1 MSEVPIAGQSE
12 PINIPSAQPDLPPP
26 GSPVK
31 IHLPAAKP
39 IATYIIIGLTI
50 LVYLAQLI
58 STYTL
63 GGDLPAYLGMKVNE
77 LIRMGEVWRFI
88 TPVLLH
94 DSASPLH
101 IAFNMYA
108 LYAIGRGLEHYSGH
122 LRFVLLYLVAGFAG
136 NVFSFIFSNNPS
148 LGAST
153 AVFGLV
159 AAEGVFIYRN
169 RQLFGNQ
176 ARPMLTNIITI
187 VVINLLIGMMPRV
200 DNWGHAGGL
209 LGGLAFAW
217 LTGPLYHFELRDG
230 EFHLQ
235 DTRKKLPLWA
245 PTLLVLGCFA
255 LLAAAKIVFL
265 S

>member
-1 MSEVPIAGQSE
+1 MSETPLPTDQNPENNPSV
-12 PINIPSAQPDLPPP
+12 IPDQPPP

-31 IHLPAAKP
+31 VHLPTAKP
-39 IATYIIIGLTI
+39 IATYVIIGLTV
-50 LVYLAQLI
+50 LVYLAQLV
-58 STYTL
+58 STFTL
-63 GGDLPAYLGMKVNE
+63 GGDLPAYLGMKINE

-108 LYAIGRGLEHYSGH
+108 LYVIGRGLEHYSGH

-159 AAEGVFIYRN
+159 AAQGVFIYRN
-169 RQLFGNQ
+169 RHLFGKQ
-176 ARPMLTNIITI
+176 ARPMLMNILTI

-217 LTGPLYHFELRDG
+217 LTGPIFHFELHDG
-230 EFHLQ
+230 EYHLQ
-235 DTRKKLPLWA
+235 DTRETLPLWA
-245 PTLLVLGCFA
+245 PTLLVLGGFA
-255 LLAAAKIVFL
+255 LLAAAKIAFL
-265 S
+265 